1 MTLPTLTGTSSEPQS
16 VFDRLITYKQENDIG
31 DGDSSWLVIDVDH
44 RSKENIA
51 TVCKTARE
59 QGCQIAI
66 SNPCFEFWLF
76 LHIFDV
82 GDLPPRLYQAEELQR
97 SHDMKVALG
106 SNYDFHH
113 RPYHAFSGE
122 VADAVRRARN
132 KEQGRSGLIPTF
144 PGTDMYKVVESLPI
158 KPPQS

>member
-1 MTLPTLTGTSSEPQS
+1 M
-16 VFDRLITYKQENDIG
+16 
-31 DGDSSWLVIDVDH
+31 IDVDH